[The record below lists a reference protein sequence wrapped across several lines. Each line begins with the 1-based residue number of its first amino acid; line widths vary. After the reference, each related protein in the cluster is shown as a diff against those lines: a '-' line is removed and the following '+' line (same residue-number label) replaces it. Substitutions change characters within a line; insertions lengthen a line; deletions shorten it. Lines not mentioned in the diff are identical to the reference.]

1 MCDTPDFEKHP
12 LDKRC
17 RATKANSAEALNW
30 ILGATA
36 SVIDNQGHTWTGTAN
51 VERVVK
57 RANEKIPTS
66 QAGSIPPRVAR
77 EVLDKAIS
85 ADSAVLTEY
94 LAGVLASS
102 RTPQGEKDQGVTWAS
117 MIGRLSS
124 DQLALHWV
132 LYTSTQKRC
141 QEGEFESVWEVT
153 NEQVVIDCDYLSR
166 VLGWSMSHPQEAT
179 RVLEAAYGLEREK
192 LLTNLSHGDSN
203 YLGTE
208 VNYTKGHLY
217 PPSGFLLTFSLTAHG
232 IGLLLEALG
241 IPDHWLTDF
250 INREDVY
257 EAIDS
262 VESLPQ
268 AMPATFVGDYPKV

>member
-1 MCDTPDFEKHP
+1 MSDTPNFQKP
-12 LDKRC
+12 LDKQYRGTN
-17 RATKANSAEALNW
+17 ADPAEALNW

-36 SVIDNQGHTWTGTAN
+36 SVIDDQDHTWARTEN
-51 VERVVK
+51 VDRVAI

-85 ADSAVLTEY
+85 ANSAVLTEY

-102 RTPQGEKDQGVTWAS
+102 RTPHGERDQGVTWAS

-141 QEGEFESVWEVT
+141 QEGEFQSVWEVT
-153 NEQVVIDCDYLSR
+153 EEQVVIDCDYLLH
-166 VLGWSMSHPQEAT
+166 VLGWSMSHWREAT
-179 RVLEAAYGLEREK
+179 RVLEAAYGLEREG
-192 LLTNLSHGDSN
+192 LLRNLSHGDSS

-208 VNYTKGHLY
+208 VNYTKGRLY
-217 PPSGFLLTFSLTAHG
+217 PPGGFLLTFSVTAHG
-232 IGLLLEALG
+232 IGLLLQALG

-250 INREDVY
+250 INREDVH
-257 EAIDS
+257 EAIES
-262 VESLPQ
+262 VESLPR
-268 AMPATFVGDYPKV
+268 AMPATFVRDYPVV